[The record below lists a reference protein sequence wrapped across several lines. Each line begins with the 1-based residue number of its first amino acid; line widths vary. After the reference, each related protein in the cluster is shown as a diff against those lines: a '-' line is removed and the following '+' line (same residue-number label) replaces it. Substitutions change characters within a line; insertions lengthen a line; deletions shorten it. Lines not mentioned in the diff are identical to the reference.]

1 METTLKGTIRYDGTQ
16 LSGWQRQA
24 NRPSVQQHLE
34 EAMAT
39 IAQQPVA
46 VQGAG
51 RTDAGVH
58 ALGQVFS
65 CRWPG
70 TPPPQLQRALTKM
83 LRPAI
88 AITALEPVA
97 DDFSARFSATSKRYI
112 YALDFGKSPDPFT
125 ARYAWHVPYKLDH
138 DLLRALLPQ
147 VFGRHDFA
155 GFQSTGSQMKTT
167 IRTILNIAFEPGGI
181 LSPADSSHH
190 WRLVFHG
197 DAFLYKMVRNLT
209 GTLIEIARGRF
220 PEDFL
225 LELLAS
231 KGPFTGHC
239 APAHGLALLEVR
251 YDGRRRTRID
261 EDMAE

>member
-1 METTLKGTIRYDGTQ
+1 METTLKGTIRYDGTH
-16 LSGWQRQA
+16 LAGWQRQA

-97 DDFSARFSATSKRYI
+97 DDFSARFSATSKRYV

-167 IRTILNIAFEPGGI
+167 IRTILNIEFEPGGI

-209 GTLIEIARGRF
+209 GTLIEISRGRF
-220 PEDFL
+220 PQDFL
-225 LELLAS
+225 QELLAT

-251 YDGRRRTRID
+251 YDGRRRKRID
-261 EDMAE
+261 EDMEG